1 MKQNGKRIAAL
12 ICVILLV
19 LLYVATLV
27 VSILDFDGSGQLF
40 ASCIAATIVLPILLW
55 IYIFLYGKLTQK
67 ETIADLFPGSKD
79 EDRKE
84 GGQ

>member
-1 MKQNGKRIAAL
+1 MKRNGKRIAAL

-27 VSILDFDGSGQLF
+27 VSILDFDGSGHLF

-67 ETIADLFPGSKD
+67 ETIADLFPEHKD
-79 EDRKE
+79 EDVNEK
-84 GGQ
+84 